1 LEQLKQ
7 IEVNLN
13 EENKQLQDKLKA
25 LKIDI
30 SRKENMI
37 KELKDKVS

>member
-1 LEQLKQ
+1 MEQLKQ